1 LRDAKDG
8 WTDETRK
15 AYFQWFYQIATA
27 RGGASFGGFIE
38 NIRQV
43 AIGWLSD
50 EEKANLGE
58 LVGPPP
64 APKDPMADLAPRSQ
78 VKQWTVDELAKLAQE
93 KNSGFDYERGKQMF
107 AVAQCYK
114 CHRFSG
120 QGGIQG
126 PDLTAS
132 SQRFSAKDMLTAII
146 DPSKEI
152 SDQYEATIFQTEEET
167 VIGRVANLNGENIMI
182 ATNMLD
188 PGNFTNLKRSDITE
202 MKASKVSM
210 MPSGLLDTL
219 SEDEVFDLLVYLQS
233 GGNPKSERYAAGR

>member
-1 LRDAKDG
+1 
-8 WTDETRK
+8 
-15 AYFQWFYQIATA
+15 
-27 RGGASFGGFIE
+27 
-38 NIRQV
+38 
-43 AIGWLSD
+43 
-50 EEKANLGE
+50 
-58 LVGPPP
+58 
-64 APKDPMADLAPRSQ
+64 
-78 VKQWTVDELAKLAQE
+78 
-93 KNSGFDYERGKQMF
+93 
-107 AVAQCYK
+107 
-114 CHRFSG
+114 
-120 QGGIQG
+120 
-126 PDLTAS
+126 
-132 SQRFSAKDMLTAII
+132 MLTAII

-182 ATNMLD
+182 STNMLD